1 MPKRL
6 PELEKLL
13 SDCSKILDESAHV
26 IRESKLDS
34 VRENITRIATALRN
48 INEIRLQIYKHDPSL
63 KPDFLNE
70 NLADPEQST
79 IFASLIVEAED
90 LCRAGK
96 YSEAIDL
103 YVEYVSGTPPESFK
117 KLADAEVKRIKT
129 IYNL

>member
-13 SDCSKILDESAHV
+13 SKCSKILDESAHV
-26 IRESKLDS
+26 VRESELES
-34 VRENITRIATALRN
+34 VRENIRRIANALRN

-70 NLADPEQST
+70 NLADPEQNT
-79 IFASLIVEAED
+79 IFASLILEAED
-90 LCRAGK
+90 LCSTGK
-96 YSEAIDL
+96 YSEAIRL
-103 YVEYVSGTPPESFK
+103 YEEYSSGTPPESFK
-117 KLADAEVKRIKT
+117 KLADAEIKRIKT